1 MMAIMEPLRKEQ
13 RNSSSL
19 ARRREMANGT
29 VSAPSG
35 GPVAGKSLHP
45 SSPSGCHATQPVADE
60 HFLPCSLSFPTGRF
74 AFPFAEDDRLVRGL
88 SGKEFLGPIR
98 PHDFKSVHTF
108 GRTQAE
114 VSARIVATE
123 VTVSEIDP

>member
-1 MMAIMEPLRKEQ
+1 MMAITEPLRKEQ
-13 RNSSSL
+13 PNSSSL

-35 GPVAGKSLHP
+35 GPGAGKPLHA
-45 SSPSGCHATQPVADE
+45 SSPSGCHATQPVVGE
-60 HFLPCSLSFPTGRF
+60 HFLPCSLSLPAGRF
-74 AFPFAEDDRLVRGL
+74 AFPFAEDDRLVCGL

-108 GRTQAE
+108 GRTQAKMC
-114 VSARIVATE
+114 SRIVA
-123 VTVSEIDP
+123 